1 VCVLYL
7 QVIEVLRKPEP
18 AKQQSAR
25 REAVKA
31 AIDSAKKADDDRSAG
46 DDETG
51 LDPID
56 IQMVIAGACEGDR
69 KCTRSAVSSYL
80 VSLVWLLAHEHSES
94 LLDFR

>member
-1 VCVLYL
+1 VCLHL

-18 AKQQSAR
+18 AKQQSATD
-25 REAVKA
+25 EAVKA
-31 AIDSAKKADDDRSAG
+31 AIDSAKKADVDRNAG

-69 KCTRSAVSSYL
+69 KCTRSAVSSQ
-80 VSLVWLLAHEHSES
+80 
-94 LLDFR
+94 FC